1 MPGMKMKR
9 MVPMM
14 GKGGSKYGYSKGGG
28 KHAGAKAL
36 MEKFKEMGIA
46 KMGNGEKLLQKS
58 MGGAVPVD
66 LTAVVESSM
75 RYGGGTA
82 STYSGPKK
90 SKKAK
95 KGRKK

>member
-14 GKGGSKYGYSKGGG
+14 SKGGSKYGYSKGGG

-36 MEKFKEMGIA
+36 MKKFKEMGIVRR
-46 KMGNGEKLLQKS
+46 GNGEKLLEGA
-58 MGGAVPVD
+58 MGKGKGID
-66 LTAVVESSM
+66 LTAVAENSM

-90 SKKAK
+90 RKKA
-95 KGRKK
+95 RKK